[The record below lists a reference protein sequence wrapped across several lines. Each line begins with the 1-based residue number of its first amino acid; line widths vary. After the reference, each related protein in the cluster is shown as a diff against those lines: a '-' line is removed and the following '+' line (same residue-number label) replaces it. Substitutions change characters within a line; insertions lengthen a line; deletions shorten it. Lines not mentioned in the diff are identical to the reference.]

1 MILGTVNKAD
11 KFIQIKNICRLK
23 QQVEFVSGILLFLWK
38 IIKHFLVTQL
48 KNDIENFIAIN
59 YGAFLV

>member
-1 MILGTVNKAD
+1 MILGTVNEAD

-23 QQVEFVSGILLFLWK
+23 QQVEFDSGILLFLWK